1 MGYPRFFTLLA
12 VVLTRMVS
20 HNPVLPVGNEN
31 MAIAMLALFLAEM
44 AEDLISYVL
53 YWLDIRVHPKRR
65 QVTEEELE
73 MLAKAELLAE
83 QGQLSSPMGPTPS
96 LSRRPA
102 DVLRTTQS
110 LKFKCWKLRES
121 FAFSYGEQDL
131 GILPFWAHF
140 SAVMVSMFHTLL
152 FMILLGNGVNYTLGF
167 CHEELVSYQSGLL
180 WWPVTDADDLC
191 RS

>member
-12 VVLTRMVS
+12 VVLTRM
-20 HNPVLPVGNEN
+20 EN
-31 MAIAMLALFLAEM
+31 MAFAMLALVLAEVV
-44 AEDLISYVL
+44 EDLISYAL

-83 QGQLSSPMGPTPS
+83 LGQLSPPMDSAPS
-96 LSRRPA
+96 LSGRPA
-102 DVLRTTQS
+102 DALRTSQS
-110 LKFKCWKLRES
+110 LKLKCWKLRES

-140 SAVMVSMFHTLL
+140 SAVMVSMFHTVL
-152 FMILLGNGVNYTLGF
+152 FMTPICIFG
-167 CHEELVSYQSGLL
+167 
-180 WWPVTDADDLC
+180 PVTVVVCLSLSGTTEID
-191 RS
+191 